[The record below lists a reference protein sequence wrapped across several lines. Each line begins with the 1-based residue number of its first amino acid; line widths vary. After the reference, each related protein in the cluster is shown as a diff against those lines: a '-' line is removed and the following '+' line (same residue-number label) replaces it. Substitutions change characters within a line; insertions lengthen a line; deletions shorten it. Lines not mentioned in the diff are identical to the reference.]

1 MEEYK
6 KMWKYGFTFTGRST
20 RQDYW
25 MAVLFNFL
33 ASFVVGF
40 VAGMLQFPSL
50 GLIYSIAILVP
61 SLAMSI
67 RRMHDINKSGWVI
80 LLSLIPLVGGIIVLV
95 FHCLPSVNED
105 NNYGEVLE

>member
-1 MEEYK
+1 MLLQYNSKGDFFMEEYK

-40 VAGMLQFPSL
+40 VAGMLLRPL
-50 GLIYSIAILVP
+50 G
-61 SLAMSI
+61 
-67 RRMHDINKSGWVI
+67 
-80 LLSLIPLVGGIIVLV
+80 
-95 FHCLPSVNED
+95 VNT
-105 NNYGEVLE
+105 NNYSFLVLLAFYAH

>member
-6 KMWKYGFTFTGRST
+6 KLWKYGFTFSGRST
-20 RQDYW
+20 RKDYW

-40 VAGMLQFPSL
+40 VAGMLQLPTL
-50 GLIYSIAILVP
+50 GMLYSVAILVP
-61 SLAMSI
+61 SIAMSI

-95 FHCLPSVNED
+95 FHCLPSVEEG